1 MMTVFRKMM
10 TQSVKIVKLKDVKYL
25 AFNVLIINDDN
36 DSLKKYG
43 HTLLEVSYEL

>member
-10 TQSVKIVKLKDVKYL
+10 TQSVKIVKRKDVKYL

-36 DSLKKYG
+36 DSLKKIWA
-43 HTLLEVSYEL
+43 HTIGG